1 MSAWRLD
8 VLGGNAGALTVPVTI
23 SRHGNGRKIPY
34 PGRERAAMSE
44 GGSEIAGESPAAQQA
59 ASERR
64 TIEAAGRNRKL
75 AAAALMRLGG
85 DCPAQLEEVGTEVI
99 LHSHYP
105 WTEIGRR
112 LGLSRQ
118 QVISRFRRLLA
129 TAGIHEH
136 ASVEGM

>member
-1 MSAWRLD
+1 
-8 VLGGNAGALTVPVTI
+8 
-23 SRHGNGRKIPY
+23 
-34 PGRERAAMSE
+34 MSE
-44 GGSEIAGESPAAQQA
+44 RGGETAGESPAAQQA

-75 AAAALMRLGG
+75 AAALMRLGG
-85 DCPAQLEEVGTEVI
+85 DCPAPLEEVGTEVI

-105 WTEIGRR
+105 WSEIGRR
-112 LGLSRQ
+112 LGLTRQ

>member
-1 MSAWRLD
+1 
-8 VLGGNAGALTVPVTI
+8 
-23 SRHGNGRKIPY
+23 
-34 PGRERAAMSE
+34 MSE
-44 GGSEIAGESPAAQQA
+44 SGNETAGESPAEPQA
-59 ASERR
+59 ANERR

-85 DCPAQLEEVGTEVI
+85 DCPPQLEEVGTEVI

-105 WTEIGRR
+105 WSEIGRR
-112 LGLSRQ
+112 LGLTRQ
-118 QVISRFRRLLA
+118 QVISRFRRPLV